1 MRLPFQATC
10 LPRFLLL
17 MSSVL
22 FVLPMLGSEQP
33 VVRVEPTSSVGPRTL
48 EQQTESAVVRD
59 YLLAWQTM
67 SKALEENRADLLSAY
82 FVGTAREKLADTV
95 NEQQKVG
102 ISTRYRDLS
111 HDLKLVFYS
120 PEGLS
125 VQLVDTVEYEV
136 QVLDHGDVKA
146 TQHIRTRYVAVL
158 TPTEVRWGVRLFQAG
173 GPNDGDDDGRSDR

>member
-1 MRLPFQATC
+1 MYSPLQATC
-10 LPRFLLL
+10 LPRLLLL

-22 FVLPMLGSEQP
+22 LALPILGSEQP
-33 VVRVEPTSSVGPRTL
+33 TVRVQPTNSVGPRTL

-67 SKALEENRADLLSAY
+67 GKALEQNRADLLAAY

-95 NEQQKVG
+95 EEQQKVG

-136 QVLDHGDVKA
+136 QVLDHGEVKA
-146 TQHIRTRYVAVL
+146 TQHIRSRYVAVL
-158 TPTEVRWGVRLFQAG
+158 TPTEVRWEVRLFQAE
-173 GPNDGDDDGRSDR
+173 PE

>member
-1 MRLPFQATC
+1 MYRLIQATC
-10 LPRFLLL
+10 LRTLLLL

-22 FVLPMLGSEQP
+22 FALPIPGSEQP
-33 VVRVEPTSSVGPRTL
+33 TVRVEPTNSVGPRML

-67 SKALEENRADLLSAY
+67 GKAFEENRADLLAAY
-82 FVGTAREKLADTV
+82 FVGVARGKLVDTV
-95 NEQQKVG
+95 EEQKKVG
-102 ISTRYRDLS
+102 MSTRYRDLS

-125 VQLVDTVEYEV
+125 VQLVDRVEYEV

-146 TQHIRTRYVAVL
+146 TQRIRCRYVAVL
-158 TPTEVRWGVRLFQAG
+158 TPTEVRWEVRLFQAE
-173 GPNDGDDDGRSDR
+173 PE

>member
-1 MRLPFQATC
+1 MHRPLQATR
-10 LPRFLLL
+10 LRGFLLL
-17 MSSVL
+17 ISSVL
-22 FVLPMLGSEQP
+22 FALPALGWEQP
-33 VVRVEPTSSVGPRTL
+33 TVHVEPTNSVGPRTL

-67 SKALEENRADLLSAY
+67 AKALEENRADLLAAY
-82 FVGTAREKLADTV
+82 FVGVAREKLADTV
-95 NEQQKVG
+95 AEQQELG
-102 ISTRYRDLS
+102 MSTRYRDLS

-146 TQHIRTRYVAVL
+146 TQHVRSRYVAVL
-158 TPTEVRWGVRLFQAG
+158 TPTEVRWEVRLFQAE
-173 GPNDGDDDGRSDR
+173 PNDRAF